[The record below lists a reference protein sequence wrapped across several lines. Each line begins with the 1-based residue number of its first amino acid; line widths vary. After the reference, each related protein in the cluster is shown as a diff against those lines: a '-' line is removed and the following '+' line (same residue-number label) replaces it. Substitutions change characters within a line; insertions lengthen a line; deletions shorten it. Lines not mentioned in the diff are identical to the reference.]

1 MAKKGRVKWGVLGT
15 ASIAV
20 RKVIPGMQLG
30 ELSEIYG
37 LASRDGFKARTAAQT
52 LGIARAYGSYEELL
66 ADEHIEAVYIPLPNH
81 LHVPWAIKAC
91 EAGKHVLCEKPIGLS
106 TAEVKQLIAARDQA
120 GVLVGEAFMV
130 RTHPQWMRTRGLI
143 RAGRIGDLKVIM
155 GAFSYYN
162 RDAANV
168 RNVLEWGGGG
178 VMDIGCY
185 PIFTSRFIFDEEPR
199 RVAAVVERDPE
210 FRVDRL
216 ASAILDFPSGQSIF
230 TCSTQTVP
238 YQRMQFFGTQGRIEI
253 EIPFNA
259 PPDRE
264 TRILVDD
271 GRDVFGG
278 GLTADVFRLTDQYTV
293 QGDAFSRAIREDAP
307 VPVPLEDSLN
317 NMAVIEAVL
326 RAGESRQWEDV
337 RV

>member
-1 MAKKGRVKWGVLGT
+1 MSKKGRVKWGVLGA

-20 RKVIPGMQLG
+20 RKVIPGMQMG
-30 ELSEIYG
+30 ELSEVYG
-37 LASRDGFKARTAAQT
+37 LASRDHFKAQNVART
-52 LGIARAYGSYEELL
+52 LGITATYGTYEELL
-66 ADEHIEAVYIPLPNH
+66 ADEQIEAVYIPLPNH

-106 TAEVKQLIAARDQA
+106 VEEVKRLIVGRDRA

-130 RTHPQWMRTRGLI
+130 RTHPQWTRARGLI
-143 RAGRIGDLKVIM
+143 RAGRIGELKAIM
-155 GAFSYYN
+155 GAFSYFN

-185 PIFTSRFIFDEEPR
+185 PIFTSRMIFDQEPR

-216 ASAILDFPSGQSIF
+216 ASAILDFPSGQSIW
-230 TCSTQTVP
+230 TCSTQMVP

-259 PPDRE
+259 PKDRP
-264 TRILVDD
+264 TRIFVDGGD
-271 GRDVFGG
+271 LFGG
-278 GLTADVFRLTDQYTV
+278 DRVTEEFPVCDQYTL
-293 QGDAFSRAIREDAP
+293 QGDQFSKAILDDTE
-307 VPVPLEDSLN
+307 VPVPLEEAIR
-317 NMAVIEAVL
+317 NMKVIEAIF
-326 RAGESRQWEDV
+326 RSAETAQWV
-337 RV
+337 SLA

>member
-1 MAKKGRVKWGVLGT
+1 MGKKGRVRWGVLGA

-30 ELSEIYG
+30 ELSEVYG
-37 LASRDGFKARTAAQT
+37 LASRDHFRAQNVART
-52 LGIARAYGSYEELL
+52 LGITKTYGSYEELL

-106 TAEVKQLIAARDQA
+106 VEEVKQLIAARDRA

-130 RTHPQWMRTRGLI
+130 RTAPQWVRARGLI
-143 RAGRIGDLKVIM
+143 RAGRIGELKAIM
-155 GAFSYYN
+155 GAFSYFN

-185 PIFTSRFIFDEEPR
+185 PIFTSRMIFDQEPR

-216 ASAILDFPSGQSIF
+216 ASAILDFPSGQSIW
-230 TCSTQTVP
+230 TCSTQMVP

-259 PPDRE
+259 PKDKPA
-264 TRILVDD
+264 RIYIDD
-271 GRDVFGG
+271 GSEAGRSSAVAEEFPIC
-278 GLTADVFRLTDQYTV
+278 DQYTL
-293 QGDAFSRAIREDAP
+293 QGDEFSKAVIDGGEVP
-307 VPVPLEDSLN
+307 VPVEEAIR
-317 NMAVIEAVL
+317 NMKVIESIFRSAET
-326 RAGESRQWEDV
+326 GSWEQV
-337 RV
+337 PA

>member
-1 MAKKGRVKWGVLGT
+1 MSKKGRVKWGVLGA

-20 RKVIPGMQLG
+20 RKVIPGMQKG
-30 ELSEIYG
+30 EFSEVYG
-37 LASRDGFKARTAAQT
+37 LASRDSVRTRTFAES
-52 LGIARAYGSYEELL
+52 LGIAKTYATYEELL
-66 ADEHIEAVYIPLPNH
+66 ADEQIEAVYIPLPNH

-106 TAEVKQLIAARDQA
+106 VEEVRQLITARDRA

-130 RTHPQWMRTRGLI
+130 QTHPQWVRTRGLI
-143 RAGRIGDLKVIM
+143 RAGKIGELKAVM
-155 GAFSYYN
+155 GVFSYFN
-162 RDAANV
+162 RDSANV

-185 PIFTSRFIFDEEPR
+185 PIFTSRMVFDQEPR

-216 ASAILDFPSGQSIF
+216 ASAILDFPSGQSIWM
-230 TCSTQTVP
+230 CSTQMVP
-238 YQRMQFFGTQGRIEI
+238 YQRMQFFGTQGRIEL

-278 GLTADVFRLTDQYTV
+278 GVATDVFRATDQYTV

-307 VPVPLEDSLN
+307 VPVPLENSLK

-326 RAGESRQWEDV
+326 RAGESRQWEEV

>member
-1 MAKKGRVKWGVLGT
+1 MLIKGRVKWGVLGA

-30 ELSEIYG
+30 ELSEVYG
-37 LASRDGFKARTAAQT
+37 LASRDQFKAQNVART
-52 LGIARAYGSYEELL
+52 LGIRKTYGSYEELL

-106 TAEVKQLIAARDQA
+106 VEEVKQLIVARDRA

-130 RTHPQWMRTRGLI
+130 RTHPQWVRTRGLI
-143 RAGRIGDLKVIM
+143 RSGRIGELKAIM
-155 GAFSYYN
+155 GAFSYFN
-162 RDAANV
+162 RDGANV

-185 PIFTSRFIFDEEPR
+185 PIFTSRMIFDQEPR
-199 RVAAVVERDPE
+199 RVAAVVERDPD

-216 ASAILDFPSGQSIF
+216 TSAILDFPSGQSIWI
-230 TCSTQTVP
+230 CSTQMVP

-259 PPDRE
+259 PPDQE

-278 GLTADVFRLTDQYTV
+278 GVAADIFRETDQYTM
-293 QGDAFSRAIREDAP
+293 QGDAFSRAIREGTP
-307 VPVPLEDSLN
+307 VPVPLENSLN